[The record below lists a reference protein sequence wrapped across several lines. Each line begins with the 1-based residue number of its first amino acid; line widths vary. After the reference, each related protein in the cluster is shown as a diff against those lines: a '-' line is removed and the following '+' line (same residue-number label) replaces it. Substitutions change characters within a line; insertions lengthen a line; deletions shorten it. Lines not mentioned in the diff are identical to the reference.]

1 MKTVAKSYKIRIY
14 PKKSLQDLFEENF
27 GYNRFLFNQLLG
39 NNNLIF
45 KLVLNNPR
53 INPNN
58 YKPSINR
65 VTANNWLNSFK
76 KSFPFLKNGESTGLQ
91 STCDIYIDSFK

>member
-45 KLVLNNPR
+45 
-53 INPNN
+53 
-58 YKPSINR
+58 
-65 VTANNWLNSFK
+65 
-76 KSFPFLKNGESTGLQ
+76 
-91 STCDIYIDSFK
+91 